1 MKLPYRKPITSLS
14 EEQMAFI
21 LSSRFSSDVS
31 AVGGFVGPGWN
42 NIIYDLNK
50 KLEAE
55 KPDYQIFQ
63 IKEKFGGLR
72 FYTDKLPY
80 LGWDYIKEAEKL
92 SLKTCE
98 ECGRPGKIWSRRGW
112 VRTLC
117 WIDYNVSEINKSL
130 WILQRRG
137 LTAFFK
143 SYFYVRRLRRNM
155 KRKESAKNGIL

>member
-1 MKLPYRKPITSLS
+1 MKLPYRKSITSLN

-21 LSSRFSSDVS
+21 LSSRFNRDVS
-31 AVGGFVGPGWN
+31 DVGGFVGPGWN

-55 KPDYQIFQ
+55 KPDYQICQ

-72 FYTDKLPY
+72 FYTDELPY
-80 LGWDYIKEAEKL
+80 SGWEHISEAEKL

-98 ECGRPGKIWSRRGW
+98 ECGRPGKIWNRRGW

-130 WILQRRG
+130 WILQRHG

-143 SYFYVRRLRRNM
+143 TYFYVRRLRRNM
-155 KRKESAKNGIL
+155 KRKESAKNLK